1 MGILRCD
8 HNNKEA
14 SMRLHCSAPRLGL
27 LAALLAANLLA
38 ASAQAQSPPA
48 AIRACRGEGND
59 AERLRCYDREVDR
72 WPLPAAAPAA
82 PAVASAPAMTKPLA
96 PAAAPTVATTAA
108 ATTAAATVAPTAAPA
123 PKAGSTDAKVPASRS
138 VNVTAITLRKDRTF
152 IATFD
157 NGETWEQ
164 WPGDKPV
171 PLVVGSKVQLVR
183 LLLGTYQLVGPRH
196 YWTTQVRQTKEP

>member
-1 MGILRCD
+1 
-8 HNNKEA
+8 
-14 SMRLHCSAPRLGL
+14 MRLHSSVPRLGL

-82 PAVASAPAMTKPLA
+82 PAAPAVASSPAMVKPLA
-96 PAAAPTVATTAA
+96 PAAAPTIAATAA
-108 ATTAAATVAPTAAPA
+108 ATTVAPAA
-123 PKAGSTDAKVPASRS
+123 KAGSTDSKPPASRS